1 MNRLQNAHKQLAE
14 SLAVLESA
22 VKQAQNSTVLA
33 PTGIVADTAN
43 ADRSDGAAH
52 STHPAP
58 AIDIGKL
65 SQDLMAIEAD
75 LEKAMKMIANL
86 TASSLSSGRDKES
99 R

>member
-1 MNRLQNAHKQLAE
+1 MNRLQNAQKQLAE

-22 VKQAQNSTVLA
+22 VKQAQNSTVLT
-33 PTGIVADTAN
+33 PTGIGADTAN
-43 ADRSDGAAH
+43 ADRCDGPAH
-52 STHPAP
+52 SAQPAP

-75 LEKAMKMIANL
+75 LETAMKMIANL